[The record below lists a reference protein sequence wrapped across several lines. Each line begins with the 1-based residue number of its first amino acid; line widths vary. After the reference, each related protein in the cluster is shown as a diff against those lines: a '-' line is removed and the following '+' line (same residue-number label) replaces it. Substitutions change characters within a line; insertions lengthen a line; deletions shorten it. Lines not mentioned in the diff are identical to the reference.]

1 MKVGGNLICSN
12 IKEIRQ
18 EKNLTISELAKKSGV
33 AKSYLSTLEKNSQS
47 NPSIGIL
54 IKVSKVLG
62 VSVADLIESD
72 D

>member
-33 AKSYLSTLEKNSQS
+33 TKSYLSTLEKNSQS

-54 IKVSKVLG
+54 IKISKALG
-62 VSVADLIESD
+62 VSVNDLIEYD